1 MRGIVIEA
9 MEEKL
14 GEGGRDQGGRDQG
27 GRGWRKV
34 FGRAPA
40 GAVRE
45 IQAVI
50 DREFEIVDPDDW
62 R

>member
-14 GEGGRDQGGRDQG
+14 GEGGRDQG

>member
-1 MRGIVIEA
+1 MREIVIEA
-9 MEEKL
+9 VEEKL
-14 GEGGRDQGGRDQG
+14 RNDARDQG

-45 IQAVI
+45 IRAVI
-50 DREFEIVDPDDW
+50 DREFEVVDPDDW